1 MVACDAQGCSDVAE
15 DCVTHCLEKPTPV
28 SKSGACF
35 GGGKQREEILWGRDG
50 AGIAASGGDEDNNSL
65 STKGQF

>member
-1 MVACDAQGCSDVAE
+1 M
-15 DCVTHCLEKPTPV
+15 THCLENPIPV

-35 GGGKQREEILWGRDG
+35 GEGKQREEILWERDG
-50 AGIAASGGDEDNNSL
+50 AGIAASGGDEDNNSR